1 MNPNEGE
8 YGPENSNTDTF
19 QVVNFSVKY
28 SNRIING
35 DTDAILCMNRQAVV
49 VSDNFSLRNVLLSF
63 YLSIVTIII
72 NIIVIIIA
80 IITIVF
86 KLTIINN

>member
-1 MNPNEGE
+1 
-8 YGPENSNTDTF
+8 
-19 QVVNFSVKY
+19 
-28 SNRIING
+28 
-35 DTDAILCMNRQAVV
+35 MNRQAVV
-49 VSDNFSLRNVLLSF
+49 VSDNFSLRNVLLRF